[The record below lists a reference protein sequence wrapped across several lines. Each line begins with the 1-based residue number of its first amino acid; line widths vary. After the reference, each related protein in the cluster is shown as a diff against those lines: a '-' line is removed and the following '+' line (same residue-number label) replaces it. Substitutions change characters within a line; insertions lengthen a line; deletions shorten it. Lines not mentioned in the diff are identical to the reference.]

1 MFLAIEEMWQNK
13 WRYGLILGLLT
24 LVAYLVFFLT
34 ALANGLM
41 MENRSGVDK
50 WQADTIVLND
60 QANKILAA
68 SRLDDSQLDSITAS
82 DKAQVWQQITVAW
95 PQDQD
100 DDQERVAVFGLEEG
114 SFLWPDVVNGRAPKA
129 DFEVVLDQTWFEE
142 LEMELG
148 QELNLSGVD
157 QAVTVVGVTD
167 NARYNV
173 APMIYL
179 TATSY
184 KELYAQGNQPVL
196 PNGVVI
202 KGNLDGYDDSNLEAL
217 TMADFIDRLPGY
229 KAQNMT
235 FAFMI
240 GFLILISAV
249 IIGIFIYVLTT
260 QKAPIFGLMKIQ
272 GLSTAYIA
280 GSVLN
285 QTLLL
290 TGIGTLL
297 GLGLTYL
304 SGLVLPSAVPFQDNG
319 LFYGVISAGL
329 LGFALLGASF
339 SVRSIVKVDPLKHIG

>member
-24 LVAYLVFFLT
+24 LVAYLVFFLS

-41 MENRSGVDK
+41 QENRSGVDQ
-50 WQADTIVLND
+50 WQVDTMVLNSE
-60 QANKILAA
+60 ANKILAA
-68 SRLDDSQLDSITAS
+68 SRIDRETADSV
-82 DKAQVWQQITVAW
+82 KADNKALVWQQTTVAW
-95 PQDQD
+95 PQED
-100 DDQERVAVFGLEEG
+100 DEEQERVAVFGLEED
-114 SFLWPDVVNGRAPKA
+114 SFLWPNLTDGRAPEKA
-129 DFEVVLDQTWFEE
+129 LEVVLDQTWFEE
-142 LEMELG
+142 LNLSLG
-148 QELNLSGVD
+148 QQLNLSGVD
-157 QAVTVVGVTD
+157 QAVTVVGVTPK
-167 NARYNV
+167 ARYNV
-173 APMIYL
+173 APIIYM
-179 TATSY
+179 TEDSY
-184 KELYAQGNQPVL
+184 QDLYGQDNQPLLV
-196 PNGVVI
+196 NGVVI
-202 KGNLDGYDDSNLEAL
+202 KGDLDSYPDEELEAL
-217 TMADFIDRLPGY
+217 TMPEFIDRLPGY
-229 KAQNMT
+229 TAQNLT

-240 GFLILISAV
+240 GFLVVISAV

-280 GSVLN
+280 GSVIS

-304 SGLVLPSAVPFQDNG
+304 SGLVLPSAVPFQDNA
-319 LFYGVISAGL
+319 LFYGGISAGL

>member
-41 MENRSGVDK
+41 LENRSGVDK
-50 WQADTIVLND
+50 WRADTILL
-60 QANKILAA
+60 AKEGNKILGA
-68 SRLDDSQLDSITAS
+68 SRIDSKLLDDIEADQQ
-82 DKAQVWQQITVAW
+82 AQIWQQTTAAW
-95 PQDQD
+95 PTGKED
-100 DDQERVAVFGLEEG
+100 DKDRVAVFGLEED
-114 SFLWPDVVNGRAPKA
+114 SFLWPELTDGRAPEKA
-129 DFEVVLDQTWFEE
+129 LEVVLDQTWFEE
-142 LEMELG
+142 LNLSLG
-148 QELNLSGVD
+148 QKLSLSGVD
-157 QAVTVVGVTD
+157 QAVTVVGVTPK
-167 NARYNV
+167 ARYNV
-173 APMIYL
+173 APIIYM
-179 TATSY
+179 TEDSY
-184 KELYAQGNQPVL
+184 QDLYGQDNQPLLV
-196 PNGVVI
+196 NGVVI
-202 KGNLDGYDDSNLEAL
+202 KGDLNSYPDEELEAL
-217 TMADFIDRLPGY
+217 TMPEFIDRLPGY
-229 KAQNMT
+229 TAQNLT

-240 GFLILISAV
+240 GFLVVISAV

-280 GSVLN
+280 GSVIS

-304 SGLVLPSAVPFQDNG
+304 SGLVLPSAVPFQDNA